1 MYTFRKIKLPNWTK
15 PQWYLCPNT
24 IIDVID
30 HFNVVCKR
38 EISAACKEYIQN
50 AVMCDDGS
58 LYHPHP
64 DTPFGVSVDI
74 FATSM
79 GMPWIQAAIML
90 ENQTMQD
97 RVNSFRDPKC
107 LNMYLADN
115 MTWIAE
121 YDGMNIDI
129 IEEHFSNDMEF
140 PIETIYKYSD
150 IRTMKWDI
158 PGMSIRGT
166 HWYAKVDKF
175 DVIDKDGRMKW
186 NTEKEAMDAGIWW
199 VDKYNHKAAM
209 DVKYVH
215 GQRYVNG
222 EKA

>member
-1 MYTFRKIKLPNWTK
+1 
-15 PQWYLCPNT
+15 
-24 IIDVID
+24 
-30 HFNVVCKR
+30 
-38 EISAACKEYIQN
+38 
-50 AVMCDDGS
+50 MCDDGS